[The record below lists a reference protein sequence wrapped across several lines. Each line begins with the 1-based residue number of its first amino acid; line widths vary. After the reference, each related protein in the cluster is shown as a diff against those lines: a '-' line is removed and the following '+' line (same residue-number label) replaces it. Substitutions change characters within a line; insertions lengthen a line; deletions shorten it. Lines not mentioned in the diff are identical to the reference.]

1 MISLESQFSRR
12 NNSYSFSIYFLFWEL
27 TPVCLLL
34 FSSPHIV
41 DKYLLIHLIHTHAR
55 SRTHTQRDC
64 RNVSKNYTLPLYCH
78 ASLAIAASVWVN
90 NFTTTKASSV
100 AFSSATPL
108 SPSVSFS
115 VCLFLL
121 PHPATHHHRHWWRHF
136 CFCRTFVCVA
146 SQSEYERLLLS
157 CPPSYLPPLSPSL
170 SPTQLSFPTLR
181 VMRADKLC
189 LQL

>member
-1 MISLESQFSRR
+1 MISLESQFSCR

-27 TPVCLLL
+27 TPVCLLS

-41 DKYLLIHLIHTHAR
+41 DKYLLIHLIHTHAH

-78 ASLAIAASVWVN
+78 ASLAIVASVWVN

-100 AFSSATPL
+100 AFSSAAPL
-108 SPSVSFS
+108 SPSVSLS
-115 VCLFLL
+115 VCLFLFATSGYTSSSPLMAPFLFL
-121 PHPATHHHRHWWRHF
+121 PHF
-136 CFCRTFVCVA
+136 CLR
-146 SQSEYERLLLS
+146 SQPIWVWEAPPVVSAFPLLL
-157 CPPSYLPPLSPSL
+157 L